1 MSEKQKLTAVFTV
14 EKETKNTIR
23 YQEVVSTEPPVVG
36 TIYIQKYAANKLG
49 NPSKIT
55 VTVEAA

>member
-14 EKETKNTIR
+14 EKDTKNTIR
-23 YQEVVSTEPPVVG
+23 FQEVIGTEPPIINTLYV
-36 TIYIQKYAANKLG
+36 QKYAVNKLG